1 MRDLA
6 TETSTQTQKGW
17 VGNFSGESGQRK
29 EIMKQF
35 IGRSIDVE
43 DAYGNY
49 VFAMSLDEIHEK
61 PTQKEDCITN
71 SIPASEFPVYTD
83 KGRTAWC
90 TLGYVQ
96 ENIKYLI

>member
-1 MRDLA
+1 MA
-6 TETSTQTQKGW
+6 TENLNPNPKGMG
-17 VGNFSGESGQRK
+17 GNFSGEVRTAKGI
-29 EIMKQF
+29 EMKQF
-35 IGRSIDVE
+35 LGRQIDIE

-49 VFAMSLDEIHEK
+49 VFAMSMDEIHEK

-83 KGRTAWC
+83 KSRTAWC